1 MTILKIVLYTVGFL
15 VVTGQIIW
23 KYKKDNQKLKVYD
36 FILPIIFL
44 WLAIKS
50 INQL

>member
-1 MTILKIVLYTVGFL
+1 MTILKIALFTVGFL
-15 VVTGQIIW
+15 VVTGQITW
-23 KYKKDNQKLKVYD
+23 KYKKDKQKPKVYD

-44 WLAIKS
+44 WLVIKN